1 MLYPLSFSP
10 IPKPRIWGSTYI
22 ARQFHPQFPENK
34 NIGESWE
41 LSGLEDN
48 VSEVAAGFLEG
59 NEINELIEVYM
70 GDLVG
75 EAVFQKF
82 GCEFPLLVKILDIN
96 DYLSVQ
102 VHPNDELAGKRHNA
116 YGKAEAWYVLHAE
129 PDARIYMGFNR
140 PMNPQEFLQR
150 CQNNSLPE
158 TLHCFTPQAGDCFFI
173 PPGTVHAAGGGL
185 VIAEIQQVSDI
196 TYRVYDWGREYIPQ
210 TAREM
215 HLELALDAIQWE
227 AMDIPQPMARA
238 QGRQELVDSPYFR
251 LARHILNAPL
261 TLNTPANDSFRI
273 LICTEGSMDVVSK
286 DDEGK
291 ALSQR
296 LNRGG
301 LLLVPACIPQLHIQ
315 PLKGGCELLE
325 AHIPN

>member
-1 MLYPLSFSP
+1 MLYPLSFRP
-10 IPKPRIWGSTYI
+10 LALPRVWGGHYL
-22 ARQFHPQFPENK
+22 ARYFHPQFPENK
-34 NIGESWE
+34 DIGESWE
-41 LSGLEDN
+41 LSGLEDH

-75 EAVFQKF
+75 DTVFQKF
-82 GCEFPLLVKILDIN
+82 GCEFPLLVKFLDIN
-96 DYLSVQ
+96 EYLSVQ
-102 VHPNDELAGKRHNA
+102 VHPNDTLAGKRHNA

-140 PMNPQEFLQR
+140 PMNPQEFLRR

-158 TLHCFTPQAGDCFFI
+158 TLHCFTPQAGDYFYI

-210 TAREM
+210 AAREM
-215 HLELALDAIQWE
+215 HLDLALDAIQWE
-227 AMDIPQPMARA
+227 AMEPPQPIARA

-251 LARHILNAPL
+251 LIRHGLSTAL
-261 TLNTPANDSFRI
+261 TLSSPANDSFRI
-273 LICTEGSMDVVSK
+273 LICTQGSVDVVSK

-296 LNRGG
+296 LNPGG
-301 LLLVPACIPQLHIQ
+301 LLLVPACIPQVQIQ
-315 PLKGGCELLE
+315 PLKENSELLE
-325 AHIPN
+325 AYIAN